1 MTISI
6 GVAVLVPTEDTS
18 PQDLVQLADRALY
31 RAKEKG
37 RTWRCWPCRRCEKG
51 MNDDDPNRN
60 RRNRPPRR
68 LLPQRLHLLRG

>member
-37 RTWRCWPCRRCEKG
+37 RN
-51 MNDDDPNRN
+51 MALLAM
-60 RRNRPPRR
+60 PPM
-68 LLPQRLHLLRG
+68 